1 MQLTGTVVSVDKN
14 VDIEKKDGGTY
25 PGSRLSYRTQDG
37 KLQEQAW
44 HENGLKYNH
53 AVRNSLDELTAGDK
67 FTMTKEKNDKG
78 FWEVKSLIKGVAEQ
92 PKQAGNSYTPS
103 NNSSNTFEVNNQL
116 KEKQMKFDELRQP
129 IYVRQT
135 ALKAASELA
144 TVLKLKTE
152 QAVLEQ
158 AQRFVRYIE
167 TGDIG
172 DMNGL
177 VSDDLDAG
185 IE

>member
-1 MQLTGTVVSVDKN
+1 MQIIGTVVAVDKN
-14 VDIEKKDGGTY
+14 VEIEKKDGGTY
-25 PGSRLSYRTQDG
+25 PGTRLSYRTQEG

-53 AVRNSLDELTAGDK
+53 AVRNSLDEMQAGEK

-78 FWEVKSLIKGVAEQ
+78 FWEVKTLIKGVAEAAPQ
-92 PKQAGNSYTPS
+92 QGKSYTPS
-103 NNSSNTFEVNNQL
+103 NNNSNTFEVNNQL

-152 QAVLEQ
+152 QDVLDQAV
-158 AQRFVRYIE
+158 RFVKYIE
-167 TGDIG
+167 TGDTG

-177 VSDDLDAG
+177 VSDDLDSG
-185 IE
+185 FE